1 MSGSDKTYK
10 APPNS
15 EEVHLGRTLPSLL
28 DEACDRFPN
37 SMALNQWT
45 RGGWQPLSNQAFR
58 TAAEE
63 LALGLLALKLERGDR
78 VALLMHSDVNFCIAD
93 MGCLL
98 AGLVDVP
105 IDLAQTPENAG
116 WILQHTGAKALIVSD
131 LDLLCS
137 VIRYLGNAANLK
149 LIIVADVPQGWQP
162 EPLFTWEGNGEE
174 KDRNTYLQPNGSLH
188 CPDTS
193 SAFLS
198 TALRLFS
205 LTEVRIYGQTQWSE
219 ANAQQLRSR
228 LAPTDL
234 ATIIYTAGVA
244 GRPRGA
250 MLTHENLSG
259 NILAAFA
266 AIPDLVP
273 GEPEVALSFLPLTHV
288 FARAFLYAHF
298 YYSHRI
304 YFTTPVRMVKYLRD
318 VQPII
323 LATVPRLLE
332 EIYQKILEAGAQQQG
347 LNRVIFQ
354 WALSLAQ
361 QYQLGQKPK
370 GCYALQLAIADPLVF
385 RHWRS
390 ALGGR
395 LKYLISGGAALKP
408 DLANIFAAAGLPVLQ
423 GYGLTES
430 GSVICFNRGEWN
442 RAGTVGMPI
451 AGVEVAIAADGE
463 ILTRSPYVMQGYYQ
477 NPEATQ
483 EAIDAE
489 GWLHTGDIGEFTAE
503 GFLKITDTKKDLF
516 KLSTGKYVM
525 PQPLET
531 KLQQSPL
538 VDHAVAV
545 GPQRKFCALL
555 IFANLEAL
563 KAQAARMGFEDI
575 PENVTALFNH
585 PKIKSFYQKLVDA
598 ANQGLPHWSTAKRF
612 RLIHAALTVEN
623 GLLTPE
629 LKVRRGR
636 VNQVFAAEIDAIYTE
651 TAPATTAQ
659 PPRLA
664 PTGAEAL
671 VLETVPIPAK
681 TRWQKL
687 NALRIPGNRLPR
699 FH

>member
-1 MSGSDKTYK
+1 MSGSNQIDK
-10 APPNS
+10 APPS
-15 EEVHLGRTLPSLL
+15 SGEVHLGRTLPSLL

-37 SMALNQWT
+37 AMALNQWS
-45 RGGWQPLSNQAFR
+45 RDGWQPLSNEAFR

-63 LALGLLALKLERGDR
+63 LALGLLALNLERGDR

-98 AGLVDVP
+98 AGVVDVP

-116 WILQHTGAKALIVSD
+116 WILQHTGATALIVSD

-149 LIIVADVPQGWQP
+149 LIIVAEVPQGWQP
-162 EPLFTWEGNGEE
+162 EPLFPANRGDPDAGNAQ
-174 KDRNTYLQPNGSLH
+174 LQRSSLR
-188 CPDTS
+188 CPDLPP
-193 SAFLS
+193 APLPA
-198 TALRLFS
+198 ALRLFS
-205 LTEVRIYGQTQWSE
+205 VTEVRVYGQTQWSE
-219 ANAQQLRSR
+219 ANCQQLRTS
-228 LAPTDL
+228 LAATDL

-250 MLTHENLSG
+250 LLTHENLSG
-259 NILAAFA
+259 NILAAFGT
-266 AIPDLVP
+266 IPDLVP
-273 GEPEVALSFLPLTHV
+273 GQPEVVLSFLPLTHV

-318 VQPII
+318 LQPTI

-332 EIYQKILEAGAQQQG
+332 EVYQKILETGAQQQG
-347 LNRVIFQ
+347 LNRVTFQ

-361 QYQLGQKPK
+361 QYQLGQKPR
-370 GCYALQLAIADPLVF
+370 GCYALQLAIANQLVF

-430 GSVICFNRGEWN
+430 SSVICFNRGEWN
-442 RAGTVGMPI
+442 RAGTVGLPI

-483 EAIDAE
+483 EAIDAQ
-489 GWLHTGDIGEFTAE
+489 GWLHTGDIGAFTGE

-538 VDHAVAV
+538 INWAVAV
-545 GPQRKFCALL
+545 GPQRKFCSLL
-555 IFANLEAL
+555 IFPHLEAL
-563 KAQAARMGFEDI
+563 KAQAAQMGIEDL
-575 PENVTALFNH
+575 PEDVTALLSH
-585 PKIKSFYQKLVDA
+585 PKIKSLYQKLVDT
-598 ANQGLPHWSTAKRF
+598 ANQGLPHWATAKRF
-612 RLIHAALTVEN
+612 RLLNAVLTPEN
-623 GLLTPE
+623 GLLASD

-636 VNQVFAAEIDAIYTE
+636 VNEAFAAEIDAIYAE
-651 TAPATTAQ
+651 TASAPAAQ
-659 PPRLA
+659 PPKLV

-687 NALRIPGNRLPR
+687 NALRIAGNRLPR

>member
-1 MSGSDKTYK
+1 
-10 APPNS
+10 
-15 EEVHLGRTLPSLL
+15 VHLGRTLPSLL

-37 SMALNQWT
+37 PRALNQWS
-45 RGGWQPLSNQAFR
+45 RSGWQPLSNQAFR

-63 LALGLLALKLERGDR
+63 LALGLLALKLKRGDR

-116 WILQHTGAKALIVSD
+116 WILRHTGAAALIVSD

-137 VIRYLGNAANLK
+137 VIRYLGHAPNLK
-149 LIIVADVPQGWQP
+149 LIIVAEVPQGWQP
-162 EPLFTWEGNGEE
+162 EPLFPRDGERDWEEGDGN
-174 KDRNTYLQPNGSLH
+174 LQLKRNGSLS

-193 SAFLS
+193 PTFLS
-198 TALRLFS
+198 ASLRLFS

-219 ANAQQLRSR
+219 ANCQQLRSH
-228 LAPTDL
+228 LASTDL

-244 GRPRGA
+244 GRPQGA

-318 VQPII
+318 VQPTI

-332 EIYQKILEAGAQQQG
+332 EVYQKILDAGAQQQG
-347 LNRVIFQ
+347 LNRAIFQ
-354 WALSLAQ
+354 WALNLAR
-361 QYQLGQKPK
+361 QYQLGQKPR
-370 GCYALQLAIADPLVF
+370 GCYALQLEIANRLVF
-385 RHWRS
+385 RQWRS
-390 ALGGR
+390 ALGGH

-430 GSVICFNRGEWN
+430 SSVICFNRGEWN
-442 RAGTVGMPI
+442 RAGTVGVPI
-451 AGVEVAIAADGE
+451 AGVEVAIAADDE
-463 ILTRSPYVMQGYYQ
+463 ILTRSPYVMQGYYR
-477 NPEATQ
+477 NPEATL
-483 EAIDAE
+483 EAIDAQ

-503 GFLKITDTKKDLF
+503 GFLRITDTKKDLF

-555 IFANLEAL
+555 IFPNLEAL
-563 KAQAARMGFEDI
+563 KAQAARLDIDI
-575 PENVTALFNH
+575 PADVTALFNH
-585 PKIKSFYQKLVDA
+585 PKIKSLYQKLIDE
-598 ANQGLPHWSTAKRF
+598 ANQGLPHWATAKRF
-612 RLIHAALTVEN
+612 RLINAPLAVEN
-623 GLLTPE
+623 GLLAPG

-636 VNQVFAAEIDAIYTE
+636 VNEVFAAEIDAIYTE
-651 TAPATTAQ
+651 SAPATAA
-659 PPRLA
+659 PLPRLA
-664 PTGAEAL
+664 PTAAEAL
-671 VLETVPIPAK
+671 ALETVPIPTK

-687 NALRIPGNRLPR
+687 NALRITGNRLPR